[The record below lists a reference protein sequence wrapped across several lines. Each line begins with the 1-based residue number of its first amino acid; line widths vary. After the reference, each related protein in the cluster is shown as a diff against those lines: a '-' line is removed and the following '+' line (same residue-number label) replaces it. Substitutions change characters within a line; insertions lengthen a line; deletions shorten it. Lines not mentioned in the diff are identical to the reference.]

1 MDELTHQYLLELLD
15 YDPETGH
22 LTYKKRP
29 SRKIHIGTRAGS
41 NGNNGYRSIHLLG
54 KSYPEHRI
62 IWYWVHGS
70 FPKGHID
77 HINHVRDDNRISNL
91 REVTI
96 SENARNRKRNLKSR
110 TGEVGIWY
118 NKRTKKYIAQIRVNG
133 KKVFQK
139 AFDDVDDAIKARKE
153 RARELGF
160 HENHG
165 E

>member
-1 MDELTHQYLLELLD
+1 MSELTHEYLRELLD
-15 YDPETGH
+15 YDPATGF

-41 NGNNGYRSIHLLG
+41 NGYNGYRSISLLG

-70 FPKGHID
+70 FPKGQID

-91 REVTI
+91 REVSI
-96 SENARNRKRNLKSR
+96 SENARNRKRNTKSR

-139 AFDDVDDAIKARKE
+139 AFDDVDDAIKARKQ
-153 RARELGF
+153 RAKELGF